1 MALARRLSD
10 RLTTCLSRRFLV
22 EWRTAVMSVGGF
34 LGLAHNH
41 YPIPWSALK
50 YDTALQGYRT
60 GVTEGQLK
68 ALRNSAT
75 ISGPIEIGKRAS
87 ISTMEHP
94 LTGELDQFR
103 VPRKKRWRNE
113 CHLSKSDTD
122 GRRAH
127 SHAYLWMQ
135 RYSSNRSRQLDRT
148 MQGAIGQIHVPG
160 RQRVF
165 VGRKR

>member
-68 ALRNSAT
+68 A
-75 ISGPIEIGKRAS
+75 PE
-87 ISTMEHP
+87 
-94 LTGELDQFR
+94 F
-103 VPRKKRWRNE
+103 
-113 CHLSKSDTD
+113 SDDFWTD
-122 GRRAH
+122 RDWEARIHQHYGAP
-127 SHAYLWMQ
+127 AYW
-135 RYSSNRSRQLDRT
+135 
-148 MQGAIGQIHVPG
+148 GA
-160 RQRVF
+160 
-165 VGRKR
+165 